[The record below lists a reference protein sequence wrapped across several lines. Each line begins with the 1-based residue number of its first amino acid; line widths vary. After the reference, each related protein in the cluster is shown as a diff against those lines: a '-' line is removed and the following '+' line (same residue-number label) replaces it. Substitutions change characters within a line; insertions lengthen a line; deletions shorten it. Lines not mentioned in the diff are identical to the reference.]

1 MNVSPGRSQAR
12 GRADT
17 ATAPSRVG
25 PYARMLCRW
34 LDDEL
39 LMEVLSPTAAW
50 LYCVLTMTSARA
62 ESDGW
67 LSRRQAQ
74 RSVLTEDASDLAELV
89 DHGLLMPVEADDR
102 HPTPGYVLVR
112 FASEQRL
119 SDQIDAERQK
129 NAERQATYRA
139 RRKKAGAAGDGVSN
153 AVTHRVSN
161 ASGHAMTT
169 GVSHA
174 PSAVQTSAVQD
185 SAVEDRHWIVPDVNP
200 PAGPPGGP
208 GGSTEAEN
216 SQSDPWLSHL
226 DAPDPGHSPSD
237 SGRALIFAALGDE
250 PEDSLPER
258 GGSGWW
264 EQPLTDAQCGTLIGA
279 GMHPERVVSKIRD
292 LATSKRWREID
303 WGRVVGTQKIDKDTA
318 LRRGEKTRLKEALDA
333 G

>member
-1 MNVSPGRSQAR
+1 MNVSPGPDQAR
-12 GRADT
+12 GRAHT

-67 LSRRQAQ
+67 LSRRQTQ
-74 RSVLTEDASDLAELV
+74 RSVLTDDASDLVELV
-89 DHGLLMPVEADDR
+89 DHGLLMPVEADDL

-119 SDQIDAERQK
+119 SDQIEAERQK

-216 SQSDPWLSHL
+216 SRSDPWLSRL
-226 DAPDPGHSPSD
+226 DAPEPGHSPSD

-250 PEDSLPER
+250 PEDSLPES

-264 EQPLTDAQCGTLIGA
+264 EQPLTDVQCRTLIGA
-279 GMHPERVVSKIRD
+279 GMHPQRVVAKIRD

-303 WGRVVGTQKIDKDTA
+303 WDRVVGTQKIDKDTA
-318 LRRGEKTRLKEALDA
+318 LQRGEKTRLKEALDA
-333 G
+333 R

>member
-1 MNVSPGRSQAR
+1 MNVSPGPDQAR
-12 GRADT
+12 GRAHT

-67 LSRRQAQ
+67 LSRRQTQ
-74 RSVLTEDASDLAELV
+74 RSVLTDDASDLVELV
-89 DHGLLMPVEADDR
+89 DHGLLMPVEADDL

-129 NAERQATYRA
+129 NAERQAAYRA

-216 SQSDPWLSHL
+216 SQSDPWLSRL
-226 DAPDPGHSPSD
+226 DAPEPGHSPSD

-250 PEDSLPER
+250 PEDSLPES

-264 EQPLTDAQCGTLIGA
+264 EQPLTDVQCRTLIGA
-279 GMHPERVVSKIRD
+279 GMHPQRVVAKIRD

-303 WGRVVGTQKIDKDTA
+303 WDRVVGTQKIDKDTA
-318 LRRGEKTRLKEALDA
+318 LQRGEKTRLKEALDA
-333 G
+333 R

>member
-1 MNVSPGRSQAR
+1 MNVSPGPDQAR
-12 GRADT
+12 GRAHT

-67 LSRRQAQ
+67 LSRRQTQ
-74 RSVLTEDASDLAELV
+74 RSVLTDDASDLVELV
-89 DHGLLMPVEADDR
+89 DHGLLMPVEADDL

-129 NAERQATYRA
+129 NAERQAAYRA

-216 SQSDPWLSHL
+216 SRSDPWLSRL
-226 DAPDPGHSPSD
+226 DAPEPGHSPSD

-250 PEDSLPER
+250 PEDSLPES

-264 EQPLTDAQCGTLIGA
+264 EQPLTDVQCRTLIGA
-279 GMHPERVVSKIRD
+279 GMHPQRVVAKIRD

-303 WGRVVGTQKIDKDTA
+303 WDRVVGTQKIDKDTA
-318 LRRGEKTRLKEALDA
+318 LQRGEKTRLKEALDA
-333 G
+333 R

>member
-17 ATAPSRVG
+17 ATATSRVG

-67 LSRRQAQ
+67 LSRRQTQ
-74 RSVLTEDASDLAELV
+74 RSVLTDDASDLVELV

-119 SDQIDAERQK
+119 SDQIEAERQK
-129 NAERQATYRA
+129 NAQRQANYRA
-139 RRKKAGAAGDGVSN
+139 RRKKASVADDGVSN
-153 AVTHRVSN
+153 AVTHRGN
-161 ASGHAMTT
+161 GSGHTVT
-169 GVSHA
+169 DGVSHA

-185 SAVEDRHWIVPDVNP
+185 SAVENREWIVPDVNP
-200 PAGPPGGP
+200 PAGLPGGP

-216 SQSDPWLSHL
+216 RQSDPWLSHL

-250 PEDSLPER
+250 PEDSLPES

-264 EQPLTDAQCGTLIGA
+264 EQPLTDAQCRTLIGA

-333 G
+333 R

>member
-1 MNVSPGRSQAR
+1 MNVSPGPDQAR
-12 GRADT
+12 GRAHT

-67 LSRRQAQ
+67 LSRRQTQ
-74 RSVLTEDASDLAELV
+74 RSVLTDDASDLVELV
-89 DHGLLMPVEADDR
+89 DHGLLMPVEADDL

-129 NAERQATYRA
+129 NAERQAAYRA

-216 SQSDPWLSHL
+216 SRSDPWLSRL
-226 DAPDPGHSPSD
+226 DAPEPGHSPSD

-250 PEDSLPER
+250 PEDSLPES

-264 EQPLTDAQCGTLIGA
+264 EQPLTDVQCRTLIGA
-279 GMHPERVVSKIRD
+279 GMHPQRVVAKIRD

-318 LRRGEKTRLKEALDA
+318 LQRGEKTRLKEALDA
-333 G
+333 R

>member
-12 GRADT
+12 VRADT
-17 ATAPSRVG
+17 ATATSRVG

-74 RSVLTEDASDLAELV
+74 RSVLTEDASDLAELL

-119 SDQIDAERQK
+119 SDQIEAEREK
-129 NAERQATYRA
+129 NAKRQANYRA
-139 RRKKAGAAGDGVSN
+139 RRKKTSPAGDAVSN
-153 AVTHRVSN
+153 AVTHGVSN
-161 ASGHAMTT
+161 AGGHAVTN

-174 PSAVQTSAVQD
+174 PSAVQSSTVQD
-185 SAVEDRHWIVPDVNP
+185 SAVEDRDWPVPGVSP
-200 PAGPPGGP
+200 PAEPPGGP
-208 GGSTEAEN
+208 GGSTEAETE
-216 SQSDPWLSHL
+216 SDPWLS
-226 DAPDPGHSPSD
+226 DMDVPDPGHSPSD
-237 SGRALIFAALGDE
+237 SGRAAIFAGLGGE
-250 PEDSLPER
+250 PEDALPES

-264 EQPLTDAQCGTLIGA
+264 EQPLTDAQCRALLGA
-279 GMHPERVVSKIRD
+279 GMHPQRVVSKIRG
-292 LATSKRWREID
+292 LAATKRWREID
-303 WGRVVGTQKIDKDTA
+303 WNRVVGTQKIDKDTA
-318 LRRGEKTRLKEALDA
+318 LQRGEKTRLKEALDA
-333 G
+333 R

>member
-1 MNVSPGRSQAR
+1 MNVSPGPDQAR
-12 GRADT
+12 GRAHT

-67 LSRRQAQ
+67 LSRRQTQ
-74 RSVLTEDASDLAELV
+74 RSVLTDDASDLVELV
-89 DHGLLMPVEADDR
+89 DHGLLMPVEADDL

-216 SQSDPWLSHL
+216 SQSDPWLSRL
-226 DAPDPGHSPSD
+226 DAPEPGHSPSD

-250 PEDSLPER
+250 PEDSQAARER
-258 GGSGWW
+258 
-264 EQPLTDAQCGTLIGA
+264 
-279 GMHPERVVSKIRD
+279 RVRM
-292 LATSKRWREID
+292 
-303 WGRVVGTQKIDKDTA
+303 VGTAPHRCPVPDSD
-318 LRRGEKTRLKEALDA
+318 RGRNAPPA
-333 G
+333 GRSQDS

>member
-17 ATAPSRVG
+17 ATATSRVG

-74 RSVLTEDASDLAELV
+74 RSVLTEDASDLAQLL

-119 SDQIDAERQK
+119 SDQIEAERQK
-129 NAERQATYRA
+129 NAERQAAYRA

-161 ASGHAMTT
+161 ASGHTVT
-169 GVSHA
+169 DGVSHA

-185 SAVEDRHWIVPDVNP
+185 SAVENRDWIVPDVNP
-200 PAGPPGGP
+200 PAGLPGGP

-250 PEDSLPER
+250 PEDSLPES

-264 EQPLTDAQCGTLIGA
+264 EQPLTDAQCRTLIGA

-292 LATSKRWREID
+292 LATAKRWREID

-333 G
+333 R